1 MDMTS
6 IRFPER
12 MLTPALFE
20 QLLALW
26 FENSRLGRLPWTV
39 SVSPR
44 VGASFRLEN
53 IEHVVDGIRA
63 DSFLGVYRREA
74 RGLEKLSF
82 GCANDFGAGH
92 RSLALS
98 LIPVPGN
105 DVQFFVLLGELLS
118 IDWMDYVPEFDIGWL
133 RQQWI
138 LRAALEREYSDFWD
152 ENDRDLHRARDLANR
167 LPKVLMPSD
176 ENQWS
181 RPYRLGW
188 LNYWT
193 AAVAD
198 HLGFPDSEKDARI
211 VPLCTRTPRGAWIVK
226 LTDEPLDL
234 FRDDHVDALAWA
246 YRRFDKV
253 GRRPQPKAPKTSSA
267 GKSSKAMAQRDA
279 VARRRFFIRER
290 DEAGQWWE
298 TNNPEPILA
307 SSREEALRKHFAHI
321 MRGRDALPDETLEA
335 LSAAYDVDASE
346 LGLALS
352 RDIDAFESEE

>member
-1 MDMTS
+1 
-6 IRFPER
+6 
-12 MLTPALFE
+12 MLAELGDIL
-20 QLLALW
+20 QLDWADY
-26 FENSRLGRLPWTV
+26 LPKFTY
-39 SVSPR
+39 
-44 VGASFRLEN
+44 LE
-53 IEHVVDGIRA
+53 
-63 DSFLGVYRREA
+63 SQ
-74 RGLEKLSF
+74 S
-82 GCANDFGAGH
+82 
-92 RSLALS
+92 
-98 LIPVPGN
+98 
-105 DVQFFVLLGELLS
+105 EL
-118 IDWMDYVPEFDIGWL
+118 
-133 RQQWI
+133 RN
-138 LRAALEREYSDFWD
+138 AATEREYSGLGDSSEGD
-152 ENDRDLHRARDLANR
+152 VRRARARELAAH
-167 LPKVLMPSD
+167 LPKVLVPWDSR
-176 ENQWS
+176 QWIW
-181 RPYRLGW
+181 PYHLGW

-193 AAVAD
+193 PAVAE
-198 HLGFPDSEKDARI
+198 HLGFPDPERDARI
-211 VPLCTRTPRGAWIVK
+211 LPLCTRTPRGAWIVK